1 MPRQMKVRQIFCL
14 NAISKAGLERLREG
28 YTLVNFPEGAAGIL
42 VRSADMREMEFPT
55 ELRAIARAGAG
66 VNNIPL
72 DRCSEQGIVVFNT
85 PGANANSVKEL
96 VIAGLLLASRD
107 IIGGNEWVKA
117 HITDADIARD
127 GEKAKKAFAGH
138 EIKGRSLGVIG
149 LGAIGVLVANAA
161 IALGME
167 VYGYDPYLSVRS
179 AWQLSPLV
187 KQAENLEALYAAS
200 DFVTL
205 HVPAMDATRG
215 MVDAKAIARMRDGVR
230 VLNFARDVLVDEEAM
245 GAALRSGKVARY
257 VSDFPN
263 PLSAALENAI
273 VLPHLGA
280 STEEAEENCAI
291 MAAEELQD
299 YLDNGNITHSVNY
312 PDLNAGVCETE
323 ARVAILHR
331 NVPNMLSQI
340 TAFFGSNGLNIEN
353 LSNKARGQYAYTL
366 LDISHPMP
374 RDTVERLREIGG
386 VLRVRR
392 VAENI

>member
-42 VRSADMREMEFPT
+42 VRSADMREMEFPA

-138 EIKGRSLGVIG
+138 EIKGRTLGVIG

-187 KQAENLEALYAAS
+187 KQAENVEALYAAS

-291 MAAEELQD
+291 MAVEELQD

-312 PDLNAGVCETE
+312 PDLNAGICETE

-374 RDTVERLREIGG
+374 RDTVERLREIDG

>member
-42 VRSADMREMEFPT
+42 VRSADMREMEFPA

-187 KQAENLEALYAAS
+187 KQAENVEALYAAS